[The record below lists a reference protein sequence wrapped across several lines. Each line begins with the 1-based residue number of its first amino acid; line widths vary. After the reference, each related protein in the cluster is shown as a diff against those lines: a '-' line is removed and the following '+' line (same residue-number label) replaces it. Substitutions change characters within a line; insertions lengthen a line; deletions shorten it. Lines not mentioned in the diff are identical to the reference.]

1 MAADELKL
9 ILDSYPGIL
18 WGTCRWDGRV
28 RPCRG
33 ANRLPEKANGLI
45 VVLFPYYSGPR
56 SGGNLSLYAR
66 VPDYHRVA
74 GDLLASMCE
83 QLSARFPENSFVPFC
98 DNSPIYEV
106 NAAARAG
113 LGVKGNNGLLINPL
127 YGSYV
132 FVGEIVTDRE
142 LPEGGELSPCSMC
155 GKCTN
160 LCPGGALGEKGLD
173 AKKCLSA
180 LTQKKGELTPE
191 ETALIK
197 KGNLIWGCDTCQT
210 VCLHNRNVR
219 HTKVAA
225 FGQDIIDR
233 VEEDNAEA
241 LCQDRAF
248 GFRGPG
254 VLLRNLRIMKEK

>member
-9 ILDSYPGIL
+9 IMDSHPGIHY
-18 WGTCRWDGRV
+18 GVCRWDGRV
-28 RPCRG
+28 RPCRA
-33 ANRLPEKANGLI
+33 ANRLPEHTSSLI

-74 GDLLASMCE
+74 GDILASMCGR
-83 QLSARFPENSFVPFC
+83 LSAQFPDKSFVPFC
-98 DNSPIYEV
+98 DDSPIYEV
-106 NAAARAG
+106 DAAARAG
-113 LGVKGNNGLLINPL
+113 LGVRGNNGLLISPL
-127 YGSYV
+127 HGSYV
-132 FVGEIVTDRE
+132 FIGEIATDRE
-142 LPEGGELSPCSMC
+142 FPGGGDISRCSMC

-160 LCPGGALGEKGLD
+160 LCPGGAIGEHGVD
-173 AKKCLSA
+173 VKKCLSA

-210 VCLHNRNVR
+210 VCLHNRNAR
-219 HTKVAA
+219 HTKLVA

-233 VEEDNAEA
+233 VDEDNAEE
-241 LCQDRAF
+241 LCWDRAF
-248 GFRGPG
+248 GFRGPE
-254 VLLRNLRIMKEK
+254 VLLRNLRIMKDK